1 MTKFAVHKS
10 DQSQEHD
17 WITMKTVTR
26 HFRLHQMIQKEVMY
40 HLNHRYMTIFAVHKA
55 DQPRQ
60 RQGIGDATPPPPP
73 LPQPHKL
80 QQKKSSYANIQD
92 AGRCTV
98 SYIEPTQPCIYKLH
112 FMAVN
117 MIIF

>member
-1 MTKFAVHKS
+1 
-10 DQSQEHD
+10 
-17 WITMKTVTR
+17 
-26 HFRLHQMIQKEVMY
+26 
-40 HLNHRYMTIFAVHKA
+40 MTIFAVHKA

-98 SYIEPTQPCIYKLH
+98 SYIKPMLHYAFILH